1 MTNEVTIDLNM
12 FSTFMKDI
20 IMSNLNS
27 TSIITVKFSCS
38 GTATPRS
45 CSNQRNQISSAVV
58 AASALYSA
66 SVLERA
72 TTVCFLLL
80 QEIRESP
87 RRKQYPVVDRRSVGS
102 PAQSASEYA

>member
-1 MTNEVTIDLNM
+1 MEQ
-12 FSTFMKDI
+12 S
-20 IMSNLNS
+20 
-27 TSIITVKFSCS
+27 
-38 GTATPRS
+38 TPRS
-45 CSNQRNQISSAVV
+45 CSNQRNQISLAVA

-87 RRKQYPVVDRRSVGS
+87 RRKQYPVVDRQSVGS
-102 PAQSASEYA
+102 LDQSALNMSEELMKNEKKNEDYQIWCLSDIEES